1 MEHLLGILWM
11 HAYNVRCLLHRFGMS
26 WWFSFGKSGHVY
38 MVGLAI
44 TCSLRIY
51 YSFASVVP
59 PISQFAT
66 LCTTTRIPVISLL

>member
-1 MEHLLGILWM
+1 MEHLLCILWM

-26 WWFSFGKSGHVY
+26 WRFSLGKSGHVY

-51 YSFASVVP
+51 YSFAPVVP
-59 PISQFAT
+59 PLSQFAT
-66 LCTTTRIPVISLL
+66 LCTTTRIPVMSLL